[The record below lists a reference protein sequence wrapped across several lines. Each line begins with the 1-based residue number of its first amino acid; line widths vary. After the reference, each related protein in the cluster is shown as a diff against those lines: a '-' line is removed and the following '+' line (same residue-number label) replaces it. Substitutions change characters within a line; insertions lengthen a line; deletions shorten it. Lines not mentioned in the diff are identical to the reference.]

1 MLTNE
6 LVLESDQ
13 QSLQSHNWDKIKTE
27 DRFFKDFFKGAGFK
41 FESSMAEF
49 IDNSISAGATQIKIK
64 TVPTGD
70 YYSLIIEDNG
80 HGISHQNIKNVFNLG
95 TGTLSDYK
103 SNSISYYGVGM
114 KFAIVNL
121 SNTGITKLISVQ
133 NGHKSTI
140 FMDVTDIP
148 CISEPVVE
156 DFDGPNGT
164 KIIIPNV
171 ILNSNK
177 INPLLKFLGV
187 SYFPHIDNGNKLTIS
202 IEHDKE
208 VRNVVFTDPLYR
220 NLNSGTSLIKGII
233 GNDDEVYINGLK
245 IKIRARYFDESFNS
259 DDYSFWD
266 RVQGTSTFSGNKSG
280 VYFRL
285 NGRYITLGE
294 NKFYI
299 GGATRSGSNR
309 IRIEVDIDRDL
320 IQLIGVNFNKSKIEL
335 NDDDSV
341 KSFTIKLNEMVSW
354 GVKMYNT
361 SNNSNPEISP
371 ETKEEREDLNRDL
384 NARRKKLNNESDANA
399 PIFEPED
406 KDTSTSGSKN
416 RPKLG
421 KYKKHE
427 KNALNIIYKEMG
439 KDKAFDYWNKNGML
453 EVAYNTKHEFY
464 NKYQKMSKESKKLI
478 DTYTIALC
486 DSFNI
491 TKYLV
496 PMDTSIYDEMV
507 QELLFAFSRRLSNY
521 NND

>member
-80 HGISHQNIKNVFNLG
+80 HGISHQNIRNVFNLG

-121 SNTGITKLISVQ
+121 SNTGITKLISVH

-148 CISEPVVE
+148 CISEPIVE
-156 DFDGPNGT
+156 EFDGSNGT

-177 INPLLKFLGV
+177 INTLLKFLGV

-208 VRNVVFTDPLYR
+208 VRNVVFTDPFYR
-220 NLNSGTSLIKGII
+220 NLNSGTSLVKGII

-266 RVQGTSTFSGNKSG
+266 RQQGSSTFSGNKSG
-280 VYFRL
+280 IYFRL

-320 IQLIGVNFNKSKIEL
+320 IQLIGVNFNKSKIDL

-341 KSFTIKLNEMVSW
+341 
-354 GVKMYNT
+354 
-361 SNNSNPEISP
+361 
-371 ETKEEREDLNRDL
+371 
-384 NARRKKLNNESDANA
+384 
-399 PIFEPED
+399 
-406 KDTSTSGSKN
+406 
-416 RPKLG
+416 
-421 KYKKHE
+421 
-427 KNALNIIYKEMG
+427 
-439 KDKAFDYWNKNGML
+439 
-453 EVAYNTKHEFY
+453 
-464 NKYQKMSKESKKLI
+464 
-478 DTYTIALC
+478 
-486 DSFNI
+486 
-491 TKYLV
+491 
-496 PMDTSIYDEMV
+496 
-507 QELLFAFSRRLSNY
+507 
-521 NND
+521 